1 MMPKEKLL
9 NLALVVTS
17 LFGYMEWGGDNHSF
31 LFQAEAEVFA
41 KFFSEPSAI
50 LHPFVLLPFLGQFLL
65 LLSLLQNKPS
75 RMLTF
80 LSIGALGLL
89 LGFMFIIGLISM
101 KPMILLSCL
110 PFLITA
116 FFTVH
121 YHRKTRS

>member
-1 MMPKEKLL
+1 MMQKEKLL
-9 NLALVVTS
+9 NLALVLSS

-31 LFQAEAEVFA
+31 LYQAEAEVFA

-50 LHPFVLLPFLGQFLL
+50 LHPFVLLPFTGQLLL
-65 LLSLLQNKPS
+65 LLSFFQNKPS
-75 RMLTF
+75 RLITF

-101 KPMILLSCL
+101 KPMILLSSL

-116 FFTVH
+116 FFTIR
-121 YHRKTRS
+121 YRRKTGS